1 MEAGLENV
9 TQPTKE
15 NSTTV
20 ASPQEDEQ
28 EKLEALEEAEGINA
42 EDYIID
48 NAIAEGTMSTTEE
61 TPTASSADKE
71 DKKESE
77 SLQETELMDVPAGD
91 AETP

>member
-48 NAIAEGTMSTTEE
+48 NAIAE
-61 TPTASSADKE
+61 
-71 DKKESE
+71 
-77 SLQETELMDVPAGD
+77 
-91 AETP
+91 